1 MNRLTTALV
10 VLVVLAA
17 VALLA
22 PIAADSLKPSSHTSL
37 VNTAQGAAP
46 APAVMANAPLQ
57 REVFGFVNDNNLGSS
72 SVGYRTWNFSLLSTV
87 AYFALHVNSG
97 DGALVRDNSW
107 NIYHSPTMA
116 SFVSAAHAAGTR
128 VIVSVNLHGDT
139 YVCQGLTDV
148 NAGHT
153 IGEIVGESTGSG
165 LDGININYEASNIVC
180 PNGLTTRDQL
190 TAFTKNLRA
199 AMPAGAYLAIDSFS
213 GSAEDNTGFF
223 DVTGLAPYVDAFF
236 VMAYDMDWAN
246 YNEAPLNCTSYCFS
260 PVSPLNTY
268 RFNVTKSMSQYTARV
283 PSSKVILGQPYY
295 GSRGCVGN
303 LTDAHQTLVSNY
315 VHTTYLYAS
324 TIRSQSG
331 VSNFSSHRDPQEGV
345 GEWDTWYDSDWS
357 CNREQYFDDS
367 VSLSYKYDA
376 VNRFDLRGVGIFT
389 LDYGGGAPELW
400 NALVTHFTTIPGLVG
415 DLAACAG
422 SASASV
428 SWTGAPTAGGPIT
441 SYQVTASPGG
451 ATLTV
456 PGNATFATFTGLTA
470 GTAYTF
476 TVQGINS
483 TGPGVGRTTDFVIP
497 VAATVA
503 TSYLNWYDKA
513 SPGVLGDNVHILN
526 SGATAST
533 GCGMVSGKAV
543 APWTAS
549 AGQEMYVTMPAGTI
563 GGPVVVTVTSGP
575 AVLAS
580 QRVQFNQSFN
590 EVWAA
595 SAAQAATTSYFN
607 WFDKATRGMLNDNI
621 HVLNPGGTAADV
633 TVELSGAV
641 SQLLSVAPGA
651 EAYATFPAGSIGG
664 PVKVTSS
671 QPVLAAQRVQYNQT
685 FNEVWA
691 LNPAQASATGYFN
704 WYDKASPGMLNDNVH
719 LLNPGT
725 TSADVTVSLAGA
737 APRSVSV
744 GPGAETYVSF
754 PQGTIG
760 GPVTVTATQPVLAS
774 QRVQYY
780 SSFNEV
786 PALIAAKAATMSYI
800 NWYDKASAGM
810 VNDNIHLLNPGN
822 ASATVTVSL
831 PGAAAQVV
839 AVAPGAEVYVTFPS
853 GTIGGPVTISSD
865 QPVLASQ
872 RVQYYQTFNEIP
884 SG

>member
-1 MNRLTTALV
+1 
-10 VLVVLAA
+10 
-17 VALLA
+17 
-22 PIAADSLKPSSHTSL
+22 
-37 VNTAQGAAP
+37 
-46 APAVMANAPLQ
+46 
-57 REVFGFVNDNNLGSS
+57 
-72 SVGYRTWNFSLLSTV
+72 
-87 AYFALHVNSG
+87 
-97 DGALVRDNSW
+97 
-107 NIYHSPTMA
+107 
-116 SFVSAAHAAGTR
+116 
-128 VIVSVNLHGDT
+128 
-139 YVCQGLTDV
+139 
-148 NAGHT
+148 
-153 IGEIVGESTGSG
+153 
-165 LDGININYEASNIVC
+165 
-180 PNGLTTRDQL
+180 
-190 TAFTKNLRA
+190 
-199 AMPAGAYLAIDSFS
+199 
-213 GSAEDNTGFF
+213 
-223 DVTGLAPYVDAFF
+223 
-236 VMAYDMDWAN
+236 
-246 YNEAPLNCTSYCFS
+246 
-260 PVSPLNTY
+260 
-268 RFNVTKSMSQYTARV
+268 
-283 PSSKVILGQPYY
+283 
-295 GSRGCVGN
+295 
-303 LTDAHQTLVSNY
+303 
-315 VHTTYLYAS
+315 
-324 TIRSQSG
+324 
-331 VSNFSSHRDPQEGV
+331 
-345 GEWDTWYDSDWS
+345 
-357 CNREQYFDDS
+357 
-367 VSLSYKYDA
+367 
-376 VNRFDLRGVGIFT
+376 FT

-533 GCGMVSGKAV
+533 GCVMVSGKAV

-595 SAAQAATTSYFN
+595 SAAQAATTS
-607 WFDKATRGMLNDNI
+607 
-621 HVLNPGGTAADV
+621 
-633 TVELSGAV
+633 
-641 SQLLSVAPGA
+641 
-651 EAYATFPAGSIGG
+651 
-664 PVKVTSS
+664 
-671 QPVLAAQRVQYNQT
+671 
-685 FNEVWA
+685 
-691 LNPAQASATGYFN
+691 YFN

-800 NWYDKASAGM
+800 NWYD
-810 VNDNIHLLNPGN
+810 
-822 ASATVTVSL
+822 
-831 PGAAAQVV
+831 
-839 AVAPGAEVYVTFPS
+839 
-853 GTIGGPVTISSD
+853 
-865 QPVLASQ
+865 
-872 RVQYYQTFNEIP
+872 
-884 SG
+884 